1 MKKLI
6 TIVIFLV
13 FFELLGIADA
23 SDRKLRNEDKT
34 SILATSIEELK
45 VLVNNGLD
53 INSINLYGGNLVS
66 YIAFSE
72 STESLEKWIKLGAD
86 VDKKN
91 DNGTTPLN
99 FAIAGNNVRVVEFLV
114 KHGVSIDHKNLHGS
128 TPLHYAITGLYSLS
142 PKIPIILIEAGA
154 DVNTLDGKGNSP
166 LYKLRKQKQYG
177 WGAYEEKIEQMLISR
192 GAKEI
197 SLFSEVSS
205 KLPAKQDTRMSID
218 SQQYRFSEQNRR
230 DKLKCGIEVQL
241 EEDKKCELRK

>member
-1 MKKLI
+1 MINLMKKII
-6 TIVIFLV
+6 TIVICLV

-23 SDRKLRNEDKT
+23 SDKKLSNEDKT

-72 STESLEKWIKLGAD
+72 STETLEKWIELGAD

-154 DVNTLDGKGNSP
+154 DVNTLDGEGNSP

-177 WGAYEEKIEQMLISR
+177 WGAYDEKIEQMLISR

-197 SLFSEVSS
+197 SLFLEVSS
-205 KLPAKQDTRMSID
+205 NLHTKQDSRRSIG
-218 SQQYRFSEQNRR
+218 SQQ
-230 DKLKCGIEVQL
+230 
-241 EEDKKCELRK
+241 

>member
-1 MKKLI
+1 MKKII
-6 TIVIFLV
+6 TIVICLV
-13 FFELLGIADA
+13 FSELLGIADA
-23 SDRKLRNEDKT
+23 SDQRLSNEDKT

-53 INSINLYGGNLVS
+53 INSINLYGSNLVS

-72 STESLEKWIKLGAD
+72 SADTLLKWIELGAD
-86 VDKKN
+86 VDQKN
-91 DNGTTPLN
+91 VNGTTPLN

-128 TPLHYAITGLYSLS
+128 TPLHYAVSGLYSLS

-154 DVNTLDGKGNSP
+154 DVNALDGEGNSP
-166 LYKLRKQKQYG
+166 LKKLRKQKQNG
-177 WGAYEEKIEQMLISR
+177 WGAYEEKIEQMMISR

-205 KLPAKQDTRMSID
+205 KLSANQDTRRSKD
-218 SQQYRFSEQNRR
+218 SQQYRFNQHSRR
-230 DKLKCGIEVQL
+230 EKLKCGIDVQL
-241 EEDKKCELRK
+241 KKDKKCELRK